1 MIDAFYIIP
10 SRVIDRTQDIDFRKL
25 EKGQIITTSLKVKK
39 HHYPFNPKLPYVIE
53 CTKGN
58 LIINLIYFSVK
69 GNFLRNKFPE
79 NKEFIVSGKVSFY
92 KSNISIAHPD
102 YIEEI
107 ENEDKLRSFE
117 NIYPLTRGIHLKDLR
132 KIFDFGK
139 IYIEKYEEWISIQII
154 DKFNFHNFHN
164 SIIKLHFPENQDDV
178 EKKELFRKR
187 LAADELISNYFAI
200 RYLKEKTKKKE
211 DNLDLDFSSQNQL
224 ILNLPFKLTEKQ
236 KTIINEINSL
246 NNSHYRE
253 TILLQGDVGSG
264 KTIVSLLTA
273 IPFILKGYQVAYMAP
288 TEILASQIYENI
300 INLIQLNKINPV
312 LLTGSTKNK
321 DEIYQKISNKEFDFI
336 VGTHAIFQEN
346 LIFNQLK
353 YVIIDEQHR
362 FGVRQRLILGEK
374 GINTNI
380 LLMSATPIPRT
391 LALAQYGEIE
401 QVVLNERPAFQRPII
416 TKVSNSK
423 KIKDLIIYLKK
434 SISDKNQIY
443 WICPLVEESEN
454 HEYKDVESRFKS
466 LQKVFGSKVG
476 LLHGKMKATYKENII
491 NEFKSGKIGILVAT
505 TVIEVGIDN
514 KNANTVV
521 IENSEKFG
529 LSQLH
534 QLRGRVGRGNE
545 QGYCFAIYGENIT
558 DTSKER
564 LKVFKN
570 NLDGFKL
577 AEKDLEIR
585 GTGDVLGYRQSGDS
599 LFKFVNTAQDQELII
614 ECFDYVKEVI
624 SSKKF
629 EDKEFQQKIYQL
641 LLFFKQHE
649 AIKLLFS
656 YFFFALGNAFLI
668 VGAVGATKPA
678 EIIYLIAWSTDID
691 SLVHLDRG
699 TNIRKPVVGLG
710 VEGIKTFIIFLFFL
724 IAISPLVSLVRKAR
738 A

>member
-92 KSNISIAHPD
+92 KSNIGIAHPD
-102 YIEEI
+102 YIEEL

-139 IYIEKYEEWISIQII
+139 IYIEKYEEWISRQII

-401 QVVLNERPAFQRPII
+401 QVVLNEKPAFQRPII

-476 LLHGKMKATYKENII
+476 LLHGKMKATDKENII

-641 LLFFKQHE
+641 LLFFKQQE

-656 YFFFALGNAFLI
+656 
-668 VGAVGATKPA
+668 
-678 EIIYLIAWSTDID
+678 
-691 SLVHLDRG
+691 
-699 TNIRKPVVGLG
+699 
-710 VEGIKTFIIFLFFL
+710 
-724 IAISPLVSLVRKAR
+724 
-738 A
+738 

>member
-117 NIYPLTRGIHLKDLR
+117 NIYPLTRGIHLKDLK

-139 IYIEKYEEWISIQII
+139 IYIEKYEEWISRQII
-154 DKFNFHNFHN
+154 DKFNFYNFHN
-164 SIIKLHFPENQDDV
+164 SILKLHFPENQDDV

-401 QVVLNERPAFQRPII
+401 QVVLNERPAFQKPII

-476 LLHGKMKATYKENII
+476 LLHGKMKATDKENII
-491 NEFKSGKIGILVAT
+491 NEFKLGKIGILVAT

-599 LFKFVNTAQDQELII
+599 LFRFVNTAQDQELII

-641 LLFFKQHE
+641 LLFFKQQE

-656 YFFFALGNAFLI
+656 
-668 VGAVGATKPA
+668 
-678 EIIYLIAWSTDID
+678 
-691 SLVHLDRG
+691 
-699 TNIRKPVVGLG
+699 
-710 VEGIKTFIIFLFFL
+710 
-724 IAISPLVSLVRKAR
+724 
-738 A
+738 

>member
-1 MIDAFYIIP
+1 MNENNFKFLYQNVDKLKGIGPKKASYLRNLGINSVIDAFYIIP

-117 NIYPLTRGIHLKDLR
+117 NIYPLTRGIHLKDLK

-139 IYIEKYEEWISIQII
+139 IYIEKYEEWISRQII

-401 QVVLNERPAFQRPII
+401 QVVLNERPAFQNP
-416 TKVSNSK
+416 
-423 KIKDLIIYLKK
+423 
-434 SISDKNQIY
+434 
-443 WICPLVEESEN
+443 
-454 HEYKDVESRFKS
+454 S
-466 LQKVFGSKVG
+466 LQKFQ
-476 LLHGKMKATYKENII
+476 
-491 NEFKSGKIGILVAT
+491 ILRR
-505 TVIEVGIDN
+505 
-514 KNANTVV
+514 
-521 IENSEKFG
+521 S
-529 LSQLH
+529 
-534 QLRGRVGRGNE
+534 R
-545 QGYCFAIYGENIT
+545 
-558 DTSKER
+558 
-564 LKVFKN
+564 
-570 NLDGFKL
+570 
-577 AEKDLEIR
+577 
-585 GTGDVLGYRQSGDS
+585 
-599 LFKFVNTAQDQELII
+599 
-614 ECFDYVKEVI
+614 I
-624 SSKKF
+624 S
-629 EDKEFQQKIYQL
+629 
-641 LLFFKQHE
+641 
-649 AIKLLFS
+649 
-656 YFFFALGNAFLI
+656 
-668 VGAVGATKPA
+668 
-678 EIIYLIAWSTDID
+678 
-691 SLVHLDRG
+691 
-699 TNIRKPVVGLG
+699 
-710 VEGIKTFIIFLFFL
+710 
-724 IAISPLVSLVRKAR
+724 
-738 A
+738 

>member
-117 NIYPLTRGIHLKDLR
+117 NIYPLTRGIHLKDLK

-139 IYIEKYEEWISIQII
+139 IYIEKYEEWISRQII
-154 DKFNFHNFHN
+154 DKFNFHSFHN
-164 SIIKLHFPENQDDV
+164 SILKLHFPENKDDI

-401 QVVLNERPAFQRPII
+401 QVVLNERPAFQKPII

-476 LLHGKMKATYKENII
+476 LLHGKMKATDKENII
-491 NEFKSGKIGILVAT
+491 NEFKLGKIGILVAT

-599 LFKFVNTAQDQELII
+599 LFRFVNTAQDQELII

-641 LLFFKQHE
+641 LLFFKQQE

-656 YFFFALGNAFLI
+656 
-668 VGAVGATKPA
+668 
-678 EIIYLIAWSTDID
+678 
-691 SLVHLDRG
+691 
-699 TNIRKPVVGLG
+699 
-710 VEGIKTFIIFLFFL
+710 
-724 IAISPLVSLVRKAR
+724 
-738 A
+738 